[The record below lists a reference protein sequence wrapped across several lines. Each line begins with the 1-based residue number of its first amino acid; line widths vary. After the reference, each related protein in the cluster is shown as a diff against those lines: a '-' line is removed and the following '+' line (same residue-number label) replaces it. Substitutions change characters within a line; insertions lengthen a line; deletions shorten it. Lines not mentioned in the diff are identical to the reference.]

1 MNYVVERE
9 KRKEKLQ
16 RRHMRAFV
24 GELLSTDDTRERPS
38 FDVVGT
44 REGVAAVSLDCVEPR
59 AALSSPG
66 SFDHFRRLVHTLKH
80 LPVFSTVV
88 TRCQV
93 AAVLSRPPDRTLLPC
108 WDHHLHVTF
117 CHVTHRTRHV
127 VIEQVP
133 SVVSL

>member
-1 MNYVVERE
+1 MVDS
-9 KRKEKLQ
+9 
-16 RRHMRAFV
+16 
-24 GELLSTDDTRERPS
+24 LSTDDTRERPT

-44 REGVAAVSLDCVEPR
+44 REAVAAVSFDRVEQGSV
-59 AALSSPG
+59 LVSPG
-66 SFDHFRRLVHTLKH
+66 SFDHFRRLVHTLERR
-80 LPVFSTVV
+80 PVVLVV
-88 TRCQV
+88 SRRQV

-108 WDHHLHVTF
+108 WDHHLHVTL